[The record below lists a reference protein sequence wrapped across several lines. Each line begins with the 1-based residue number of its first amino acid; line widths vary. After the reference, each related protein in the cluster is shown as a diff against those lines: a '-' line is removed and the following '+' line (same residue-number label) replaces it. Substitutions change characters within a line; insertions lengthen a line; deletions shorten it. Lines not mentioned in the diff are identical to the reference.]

1 MAAPV
6 RIVHVTAELHPYSAT
21 GGLGFVLAELP
32 PAQRAAGADARVI
45 TPLYGHIDRSGL
57 RRGVA
62 ITPLTLG
69 GRTFTGR
76 LWHDDARHITFV
88 DLPGLLDR
96 PHNYGGPGGDYADN
110 PLRFGA
116 FCKVAASL
124 WREADVYHLHDWQ
137 AGLTAM
143 YLGGRRPV
151 VLTVHNLAYQ
161 GLCGFEWADRLGI
174 PHALRTYEGV
184 EFYGRVSLL
193 KAGLVLA
200 DRLTTVSPTYSREI
214 QSEPLG
220 HGLSGLFRHR
230 RGGLHG
236 ILNGLGPAPFDPA
249 IGETL
254 AARYDA
260 DDISGKDACRD
271 ALRAELKLGDGP
283 IFGYVGRAA
292 GQKGLD
298 LLAAAAPKA
307 IAEGARFAVVASG
320 EKGIVEMLRRVARAH
335 PDAFAYS
342 DAFDIDLAQRV
353 YAGSDFLVVPSLFEP
368 CGLVQMIGMRY
379 GSIPIVRR
387 TGGLADTVV
396 DGETGLVFD
405 EASAQAVLDAVRR
418 GMTLDGEAREAIQAR
433 GMALDWSW
441 AGPADAYAAI
451 YARLTGRTASQEG
464 S

>member
-1 MAAPV
+1 MPRV
-6 RIVHVTAELHPYSAT
+6 VHVTGEIHPYSAT

-32 PAQRAAGADARVI
+32 PAQRAAGTDARVV
-45 TPLYGHIDRSGL
+45 TPLYGHIDRSAL
-57 RRGVA
+57 RRGAA
-62 ITPLTLG
+62 IPTMHLG
-69 GRTFTGR
+69 GRALSGR

-96 PHNYGGPGGDYADN
+96 PHNYGTPSGDYADN

-116 FCKVAASL
+116 FCRVAASL
-124 WREADVYHLHDWQ
+124 WPEADVFHLHDWQ

-174 PHALRTYEGV
+174 PQALRNFDGV

-200 DRLTTVSPTYSREI
+200 DRLTTVSPTYAREV

-230 RGGLHG
+230 RRGLHG
-236 ILNGLGPAPFDPA
+236 ILNGIGPAPFDPA
-249 IGETL
+249 IGKTL

-260 DDISGKDACRD
+260 ADPSGKQACVD
-271 ALRAELKLGDGP
+271 ALRAEFGLDDGP
-283 IFGYVGRAA
+283 IFGFVGRAA

-298 LLAAAAPKA
+298 LLADAAPHA
-307 IAEGARFAVVASG
+307 IAAGARFAVVASG
-320 EKGIVEMLRRVARAH
+320 DLGVVQRLKQVAAAH
-335 PDAFAYS
+335 PRGFGYS

-353 YAGSDFLVVPSLFEP
+353 YAGAEFMLVPSRFEP
-368 CGLVQMIGMRY
+368 CGLVQMIAMRY
-379 GSIPIVRR
+379 GSLPIVRR
-387 TGGLADTVV
+387 TGGLADTVD

-405 EASAQAVLDAVRR
+405 EASPGALLEAMKRAMALDDATRK
-418 GMTLDGEAREAIQAR
+418 AIQGR
-433 GMALDWSW
+433 GMARDWSW
-441 AGPADAYAAI
+441 AGPAEAYAAI
-451 YARLTGRTASQEG
+451 YARLTGHSAQE
-464 S
+464 SHP